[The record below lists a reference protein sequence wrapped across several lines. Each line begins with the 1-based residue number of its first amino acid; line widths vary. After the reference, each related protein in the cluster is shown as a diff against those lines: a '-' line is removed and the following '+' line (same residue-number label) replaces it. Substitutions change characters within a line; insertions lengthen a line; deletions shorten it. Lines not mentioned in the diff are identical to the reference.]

1 MRLTVALR
9 HLARSSAAALTR
21 RHLSVKFQPDL
32 LAGTNVI
39 TRQDAD
45 ALWVGGIR
53 FGHSLLVPWQG
64 TVLRWAPTL
73 ADELTPADFEALL
86 ALKPEL
92 VIFGC
97 GPRHRF
103 VSPAL
108 MRALI
113 EHRVGVETM
122 DTPAACRTY
131 NVLVAEG
138 RSAVAALL
146 LAPAAS
152 TKAAR
157 A

>member
-1 MRLTVALR
+1 M
-9 HLARSSAAALTR
+9 
-21 RHLSVKFQPDL
+21 KFQPDL

-39 TRQDAD
+39 TRHDAD
-45 ALWVGGIR
+45 ALWVGGTR
-53 FGHSLLVPWQG
+53 FDHSLLVPWQG
-64 TVLRWAPTL
+64 TVLRWAPAL

-108 MRALI
+108 MRSLI
-113 EHRVGVETM
+113 EHRIGVETM

-146 LAPAAS
+146 LAPVGS
-152 TKAAR
+152 TKAGLA
-157 A
+157 